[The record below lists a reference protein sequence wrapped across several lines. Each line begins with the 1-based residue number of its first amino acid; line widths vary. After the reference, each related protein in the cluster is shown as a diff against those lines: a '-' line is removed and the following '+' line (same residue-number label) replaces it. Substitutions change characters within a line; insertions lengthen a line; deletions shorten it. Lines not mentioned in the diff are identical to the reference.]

1 MISPKEPCRFNSVP
15 VYAYDRKACA
25 LECAIGTGLLCGLF
39 KVRCRCETFNRWKHE
54 LIYMIEIQ
62 FPVANYSF

>member
-25 LECAIGTGLLCGLF
+25 LECAIRTGLLCGLLSDED
-39 KVRCRCETFNRWKHE
+39 VRH
-54 LIYMIEIQ
+54 LIGGNM
-62 FPVANYSF
+62 N

>member
-25 LECAIGTGLLCGLF
+25 LECAIRTGLLCGLF
-39 KVRCRCETFNRWKHE
+39 KVR
-54 LIYMIEIQ
+54 
-62 FPVANYSF
+62 